1 VNNVLTLLRFA
12 LTLGVSK
19 ALVGIFLLAIELVKS
34 FDKKRG

>member
-1 VNNVLTLLRFA
+1 VNNVLTFLRFA
-12 LTLGVSK
+12 LTLGIFK

>member
-12 LTLGVSK
+12 MTLGMSM